1 MEIYFLVALGLGLA
15 STLHCVGMCGGI
27 MGALTFGLPD
37 EVRSHRLTLIT
48 YIAAYNLGR
57 ISSYTFAGVIAG
69 LISATLVSTLSVENG
84 HLILR
89 AFASLVLIAFGLH
102 LAGLFPKMQVLES
115 IGAVVWRKL
124 QPLTKKFFPVRTLWR
139 AFGFGLIWGWLPCGL
154 VYSAL
159 LWASSSGDPVSG
171 GLYMFAFGLGTL
183 PGVMTSG
190 LMSSTLLKLSRV
202 QNLRYGMAALMII
215 IGLSLFFMPHQHG
228 DHSSSDSAH
237 DNAHAGHMH

>member
-1 MEIYFLVALGLGLA
+1 MEIFFLVALGLGLA

-37 EVRSHRLTLIT
+37 EVRNHQLTLFT

-57 ISSYTFAGVIAG
+57 ITSYIFAGVIAG
-69 LISATLVSTLSVENG
+69 LISATLVSSLSIENG

-89 AFASLVLIAFGLH
+89 AFASTVLIAIGLH
-102 LAGLFPKMQVLES
+102 LAGLFPKMQVVKS
-115 IGAVVWRKL
+115 VGAIVWRRL
-124 QPLTKKFFPVRTLWR
+124 QPLTKNFFPVRTLGR

-159 LWASSSGDPVSG
+159 LWASSSGDLVSG
-171 GLYMFAFGLGTL
+171 GMYMFAFGLGTL

-190 LMSSTLLKLSRV
+190 LMSSTLLKLSRI
-202 QNLRYGMAALMII
+202 QNLRYAMAVLMII
-215 IGLSLFFMPHQHG
+215 IGLSLFFMPYQHG
-228 DHSSSDSAH
+228 DHSNSDSVQAH
-237 DNAHAGHMH
+237 HMH

>member
-1 MEIYFLVALGLGLA
+1 MVALGLGLA

-57 ISSYTFAGVIAG
+57 ISSYTIAGVIAG

-89 AFASLVLIAFGLH
+89 ALAATMLVIFGLH

-115 IGAVVWRKL
+115 VGAIVWRRL
-124 QPLTKKFFPVRTLWR
+124 QPLTKSFFPVQTRWR
-139 AFGFGLIWGWLPCGL
+139 AFCFGLIWGWLPCGL

-171 GLYMFAFGLGTL
+171 GMYMFAFGLGTL

-190 LMSSTLLKLSRV
+190 LMSSTLLKLSRM

-228 DHSSSDSAH
+228 DHSNFDSAH
-237 DNAHAGHMH
+237 DAHVDHMH

>member
-1 MEIYFLVALGLGLA
+1 MEIFFLVALGLGLA

-27 MGALTFGLPD
+27 MGALTFGLPE
-37 EVRSHRLTLIT
+37 EVRNNKSRQLVYIT
-48 YIAAYNLGR
+48 TYNLGR
-57 ISSYTFAGVIAG
+57 ITSYTIAGVIAG
-69 LISATLVSTLSVENG
+69 LISASLVSTLSIENG

-89 AFASLVLIAFGLH
+89 ALASIVLIAFGLH

-115 IGAVVWRKL
+115 VGAVLWRRL
-124 QPLTKKFFPVRTLWR
+124 QPLTKRFFPVRTLWR
-139 AFGFGLIWGWLPCGL
+139 AFGFGLVWGWLPCGL

-190 LMSSTLLKLSRV
+190 LMSSTLLKLSRI
-202 QNLRYGMAALMII
+202 QNLRYGMATLMII

-228 DHSSSDSAH
+228 DHSNPDSE
-237 DNAHAGHMH
+237 HADHMH